1 MAKAVAVLAAALLV
15 VVAAMRAGGAP
26 PPPPPP
32 PCDSSNLSSCA
43 GAFLFGFTPSPT
55 CCTKLKEEEQKGC
68 LCLYANDPQY
78 SGYLNSTTARNALA
92 KCGVA
97 YPTGC

>member
-26 PPPPPP
+26 PPPPP
-32 PCDSSNLSSCA
+32 CDSSNLSSCA
-43 GAFLFGFTPSPT
+43 GAFLFGFTPSRT

-68 LCLYANDPQY
+68 LCVYANDPQY
-78 SGYLNSTTARNALA
+78 SSYLNSTTARNALA